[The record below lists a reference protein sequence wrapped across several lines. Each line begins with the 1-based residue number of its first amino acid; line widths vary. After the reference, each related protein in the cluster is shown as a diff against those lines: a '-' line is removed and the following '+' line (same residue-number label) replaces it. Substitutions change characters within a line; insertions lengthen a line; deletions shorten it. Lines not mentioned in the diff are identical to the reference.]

1 MGAKPSLG
9 SARKTPTLG
18 GRGASDPPHALP
30 QTALSLPWPPCPQ
43 PWPGQARPSLSCP
56 EATVPLC
63 SALSPHSHPRGSA
76 TPPDSGPAPSPPP
89 PCPQEVGAHARHPR
103 PPHSLLRASDRACG
117 GSACPSLRPG
127 LRGRFSLARRPRPQP
142 PARAA
147 QASPSP
153 GPAPTQSPAPTQ
165 VGGGE
170 STWAAQPEAPGTWHP
185 SQTSR
190 VCVWG
195 VSLEALSAGR
205 MLLLT
210 LAGLRPQEPGLPS

>member
-1 MGAKPSLG
+1 M
-9 SARKTPTLG
+9 AR
-18 GRGASDPPHALP
+18 
-30 QTALSLPWPPCPQ
+30 
-43 PWPGQARPSLSCP
+43 PGQALAVLPRGHSPSLSCP
-56 EATVPLC
+56 EPLFTPPWLC
-63 SALSPHSHPRGSA
+63 H
-76 TPPDSGPAPSPPP
+76 PPDSGPAPSPPP

-190 VCVWG
+190 VCVCVG